1 VRTSFEFDGG
11 GLLDALA
18 TTGRRIPERA
28 KDTVDDVAE
37 RVRARAARN
46 SPIDKGTYTRAW
58 AVETVGPHERL
69 VYNPRPQ
76 ARRLELGFVGADS
89 LGRVYDQ
96 RGRPHLGP
104 AMENPGIQRLRDG
117 MARILEP

>member
-1 VRTSFEFDGG
+1 VKVTVDFDDT
-11 GLLDALA
+11 LADAL
-18 TTGRRIPERA
+18 RRVGEKAPERA
-28 KDTVDDVAE
+28 GEVVDDVAE

-46 SPIDKGTYTRAW
+46 SPLDTGTYTKAW
-58 AVETVGPHERL
+58 AVEIVGEHERL
-69 VYNPRPQ
+69 VFNPRPQ

-104 AMENPGIQRLRDG
+104 AMENPGVDRLRDG
-117 MARILEP
+117 MARMVDW

>member
-1 VRTSFEFDGG
+1 MPLSSSI
-11 GLLDALA
+11 
-18 TTGRRIPERA
+18 RRSSLG
-28 KDTVDDVAE
+28 DT
-37 RVRARAARN
+37 ARD

-58 AVETVGPHERL
+58 AVERHGAYERL

-76 ARRLELGFVGADS
+76 ARRLELGFQGADS

-104 AMENPGIQRLRDG
+104 AMEVPGVQRLREG
-117 MARILEP
+117 MARLVEW